1 MNMPGGFLLLVEDE
15 QILQKNIQRMLER
28 ENYAVKTA
36 STLAEARSII
46 KDTPPRGI
54 ILDIQLPDGSG
65 LDFLVELRRKSDIP
79 VLILTALGAREDINR
94 GLKSGSDEY
103 LTKPFD
109 REELFLRL
117 DNILRRAES
126 VPESIDYGDFKLN
139 PTSGKA
145 YLNGEEMLLS
155 PKEYAVLQLLVQNPE
170 EKKSA
175 EYLYEKAWGYE
186 ACEKDKS
193 IKRNIRK
200 TVSTLRE
207 KMTGSEYTVALSDR
221 NGYSLERK

>member
-1 MNMPGGFLLLVEDE
+1 MTTLNGYLLLVEDE
-15 QILQKNIQRMLER
+15 ITLQKNIKKMLER

-36 STLAEARSII
+36 STLAEARAVI
-46 KDTPPRGI
+46 KDDPPRCI

-65 LDFLVELRRKSDIP
+65 LDFLVELRKNSDTP

-126 VPESIDYGDFKLN
+126 VPESIDFGDFKLN
-139 PTSGKA
+139 PTAGKA
-145 YLNGEEMLLS
+145 YLNGEELMLS
-155 PKEYAVLQLLVQNPE
+155 PKEYAVLQILVQSPR
-170 EKKSA
+170 EKRSA

-186 ACEKDKS
+186 SNEKDKS

-200 TVSTLRE
+200 TISTLRE
-207 KMTGSEYTVALSDR
+207 KMISSAYTVAASDR
-221 NGYSLERK
+221 EGYFLERK